1 MNPILLGLLG
11 AALSFAAGTWY
22 GTGLGEDREY
32 AKRAR
37 EDAIIKKVQDTAT
50 QSAAD
55 AIAKIKVRNTTIHQE
70 VQREVKTDVRYVE
83 CRHTPAVFEK
93 INEALTGVVPVAA
106 PSANSSWKTL
116 LPEVAPAQVVSPK

>member
-83 CRHTPAVFEK
+83 CRHIDGMLPR
-93 INEALTGVVPVAA
+93 INEALTGQRETGP
-106 PSANSSWKTL
+106 NDGK
-116 LPEVAPAQVVSPK
+116 LPEAATATGR

>member
-70 VQREVKTDVRYVE
+70 VQREVQTDIRYLD
-83 CRHTPAVFEK
+83 CRHAPGMLPR
-93 INEALTGVVPVAA
+93 INEALTGQRAEGSDNGKLPGDSAA
-106 PSANSSWKTL
+106 GR
-116 LPEVAPAQVVSPK
+116 